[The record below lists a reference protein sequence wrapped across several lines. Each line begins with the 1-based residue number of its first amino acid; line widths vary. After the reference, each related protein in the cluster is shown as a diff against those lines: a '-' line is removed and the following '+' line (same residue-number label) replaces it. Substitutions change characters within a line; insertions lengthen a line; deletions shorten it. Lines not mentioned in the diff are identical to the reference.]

1 MFIDNKKELAEAIQ
15 ALAES
20 LNANADYIEIEG
32 DIGEDIARIKKLG
45 SVFWGFGM
53 TLISSVVEKII
64 KKDSMQVNDSM
75 IVELERRL
83 GREAINTAILLAL
96 SVNDVSILKKL
107 KAYNLEK
114 LDNKVIL
121 KKINDYFRVL
131 LSNYITLS
139 HFTKS
144 I

>member
-32 DIGEDIARIKKLG
+32 DIGEDIVRIKKLG